1 MIPLKSQK
9 KILRQEFLAKRVAVP
24 HDERDRISHEL
35 IKKFL
40 TTEIYREAKII
51 MAYASTPDELQL
63 NELFAACFDDKKI
76 LAIPYIV
83 GKGKMQA
90 VEVPGFDALEIGAFN
105 ILTVKHDLKN
115 FIKPAQ
121 IDCVIVPGAAFD
133 LSGGRLGLGGGYYD
147 RFLSFAVNA
156 KKIAL
161 AYDFQLVDSL
171 PTEEHDAKIDMV
183 LTPFR
188 RMNFKGGNNFARN

>member
-1 MIPLKSQK
+1 MFPLKAQK
-9 KILRQEFLAKRVAVP
+9 KILRREFLAKRAAVS
-24 HDERDRISHEL
+24 HDERDIISHEL

-40 TTEIYREAKII
+40 ATEIYRESKVI

-63 NELFAACFDDKKI
+63 NELFVACFDDKKI

-83 GKGKMQA
+83 GKGAIQA
-90 VEVPGFDALEIGAFN
+90 VEVPSFDALEIGAFN
-105 ILTVKHDLKN
+105 ILTVKSELRN
-115 FIKPAQ
+115 FIEPAQ
-121 IDCVIVPGAAFD
+121 IDCVIIPGAAFD
-133 LSGGRLGLGGGYYD
+133 LNGGRLGLGGGYYD
-147 RFLSFAVNA
+147 RFLPLAVNA

-183 LTPFR
+183 LTL
-188 RMNFKGGNNFARN
+188 